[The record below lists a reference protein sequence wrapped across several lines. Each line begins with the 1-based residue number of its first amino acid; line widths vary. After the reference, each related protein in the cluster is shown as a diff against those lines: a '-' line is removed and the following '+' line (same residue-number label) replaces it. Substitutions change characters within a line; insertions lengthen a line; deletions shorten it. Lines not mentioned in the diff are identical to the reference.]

1 MAQIKVMSI
10 GFNKVKVIKVVRELS
25 GLGLKE
31 AKDFVD
37 GVEATGPAYL
47 DLLPGVSTSYASA
60 QLSAEGATTASSF
73 GDDDAFE
80 NAVNGNNE
88 PVYYE
93 DDKWVCDVC
102 GYIHQGAN
110 PPEACPICKADSGKF
125 SRKEIPTESIV
136 SPSLMN
142 DNNQDNTAPAVTAS
156 TSVSANGNWNPIVPS
171 NQISQLDRE
180 GTMQVLVEVGKIAK
194 EEENN
199 DQQLRTLLQQKNNL
213 VREAENIRKTVSKQ
227 AKMIIWGVTI
237 GAFLVGLFG
246 GPLCIV
252 TGIAAFVI
260 MNKTVKKADLQK
272 HAAENDANAEAFLQ
286 ANLTPLQSKIDD
298 LYIKQKE
305 FTKTGK
311 KKWAL
316 DVVGKD
322 MYYSACI
329 QDLYNLLQNRRAD
342 NLKEALN
349 KYDDTMHK
357 ARMEEM
363 QAAIQNASEV
373 SAAEAAKQTALS
385 QQIEKNTHQAATA
398 AKATAYH
405 TRQIDKNTRK
415 FRN

>member
-1 MAQIKVMSI
+1 
-10 GFNKVKVIKVVRELS
+10 
-25 GLGLKE
+25 
-31 AKDFVD
+31 
-37 GVEATGPAYL
+37 
-47 DLLPGVSTSYASA
+47 
-60 QLSAEGATTASSF
+60 
-73 GDDDAFE
+73 
-80 NAVNGNNE
+80 
-88 PVYYE
+88 
-93 DDKWVCDVC
+93 
-102 GYIHQGAN
+102 
-110 PPEACPICKADSGKF
+110 
-125 SRKEIPTESIV
+125 
-136 SPSLMN
+136 MN